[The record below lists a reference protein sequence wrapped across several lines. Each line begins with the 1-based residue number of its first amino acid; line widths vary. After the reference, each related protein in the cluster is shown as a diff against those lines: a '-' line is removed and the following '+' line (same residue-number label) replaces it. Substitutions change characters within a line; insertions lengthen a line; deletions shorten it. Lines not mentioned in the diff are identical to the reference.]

1 MFLVLIFGHV
11 SALPGDDRNATRPQ
25 LVKPLLSEVWVA
37 RGRHGWGAISRRHL
51 KVRPCEIASRQ
62 LHLFIHWVDDV
73 GHVSHGWATTS
84 QCVCHVATHLL
95 GNRVAIHSHCHVDW
109 RQAICERLCQW
120 WDQTTPV
127 HGPWEDEILQ
137 HFQDDEAQIR
147 RRRLEHHD
155 PCDPDFNVVCWKL

>member
-1 MFLVLIFGHV
+1 MDGEQYHDATSKSVLVKLRRDSCICSSIGSTTSV
-11 SALPGDDRNATRPQ
+11 MSATVGQPRRNAFVTLPRNC
-25 LVKPLLSEVWVA
+25 
-37 RGRHGWGAISRRHL
+37 WG
-51 KVRPCEIASRQ
+51 IAAQ
-62 LHLFIHWVDDV
+62 FVP
-73 GHVSHGWATTS
+73 
-84 QCVCHVATHLL
+84 
-95 GNRVAIHSHCHVDW
+95 HCHVDW

-155 PCDPDFNVVCWKL
+155 PCDPDFQCCLLETVTTTTPDRKDEMLQHANIERRGRRGCL